1 MGIALI
7 TGGSRGLGRALAA
20 ELLDQGWAVVIDAR
34 DPAALGDAESELAAN
49 RRGAAEL
56 VAIAG
61 DVTDEAHRVALVAA
75 AERLGGLDLLV
86 NNASTLGATP
96 MPELSEYPLD
106 QLRSAYEVNVVAP
119 LALVQAALPL
129 LHRSSDPRIINVS
142 SDAAV
147 EAYEGWGGYGS
158 SKAALDHLSA
168 VLAVEE
174 PGVRVWAVDPGDM
187 ATQMQQDAFP
197 GEDVSDRPPP
207 GEVVPRLVGL
217 IEGER
222 PSGRIRAAE
231 VVAGR

>member
-1 MGIALI
+1 
-7 TGGSRGLGRALAA
+7 
-20 ELLDQGWAVVIDAR
+20 
-34 DPAALGDAESELAAN
+34 
-49 RRGAAEL
+49 
-56 VAIAG
+56 
-61 DVTDEAHRVALVAA
+61 
-75 AERLGGLDLLV
+75 LV

-222 PSGRIRAAE
+222 PSGRIRATE

>member
-1 MGIALI
+1 M
-7 TGGSRGLGRALAA
+7 AA

-34 DPAALGDAESELAAN
+34 DPAALADAESELAAT

-61 DVTDEAHRVALVAA
+61 DVTDEGHRVALVAA

-106 QLRSAYEVNVVAP
+106 QLRAAYEVNVVAP

-129 LHRSSDPRIINVS
+129 LRRSSDPRIINVS